1 MSLTCS
7 GSHKPGLLHI
17 AFNQDNSCI
26 AIGSSE
32 GIRIYHIDTHQI
44 CYRDDIGAVGCV
56 ERIVF
61 VDSKLLGEFGC
72 PWQRSRGPA
81 TLDLCCCAVS

>member
-7 GSHKPGLLHI
+7 GSHKAGLLHI

-26 AIGSSE
+26 CIGTSE

-44 CYRDDIGAVGCV
+44 CYRDDIGAVGYAT
-56 ERIVF
+56 
-61 VDSKLLGEFGC
+61 DLLYYPSVTAMIRQAC
-72 PWQRSRGPA
+72 MAAP
-81 TLDLCCCAVS
+81 TV